1 MIKAGELRVGN
12 LVTIAHETNSPI
24 VTVETITPNFINVF
38 DNRTGY
44 DIDFVL
50 PIKLT
55 PEWLERFGFVL
66 DAFDAWN
73 LELTTRFA
81 SKTLLVFASDYLYM
95 RQFNTD
101 KRHEDDICTIW
112 NKDIMKHFYVHD
124 LQNLYFALT
133 GQELE
138 LKDIFADYTA
148 EQRNEAAK
156 LATDII
162 KQAALSN
169 NVTEAVK

>member
-1 MIKAGELRVGN
+1 MIKASEIVPTLTFYDNRVGKEIHFK
-12 LVTIAHETNSPI
+12 TIHGLCNIESKPSDFEPI
-24 VTVETITPNFINVF
+24 P
-38 DNRTGY
+38 
-44 DIDFVL
+44 
-50 PIKLT
+50 LT
-55 PEWLERFGFVL
+55 SEWLERFGFVQ

-81 SKTLLVFASDYLYM
+81 SKTLLIFASDYLYM

-138 LKDIFADYTA
+138 LK
-148 EQRNEAAK
+148 EK
-156 LATDII
+156 
-162 KQAALSN
+162 S
-169 NVTEAVK
+169 